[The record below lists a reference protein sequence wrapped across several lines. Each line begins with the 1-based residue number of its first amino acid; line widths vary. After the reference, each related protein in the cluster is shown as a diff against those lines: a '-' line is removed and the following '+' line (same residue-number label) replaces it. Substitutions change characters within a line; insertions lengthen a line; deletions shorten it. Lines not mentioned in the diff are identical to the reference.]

1 MGRPRKTGL
10 DYFPKDVNYW
20 NDYKI
25 MKLLNKYGTIG
36 TAVYDIIIS
45 EVYRNGYYL
54 EIPLDMLAMQIIRI
68 IGNEWVKN
76 AEVIIEIINFCGETG
91 LFNSELLKKGIITS
105 VGIQTRYE
113 EVKTKSKTDKSKYWL
128 LSDNKNENTGVFDAE
143 TGVFAEETPQK
154 KTKMPQSKVKESK
167 VKESKVKESKVKES
181 KVCDE
186 SEKVSDTSEKENYT
200 HTDNILNDEMSFNG
214 YDDKCI
220 PEETYTYSEHTH
232 GINDIVIPCKDG
244 NFRIDG
250 KYYSQL
256 KQQFPEMDID
266 RSVRKLSS
274 YLRASPEK
282 QRKIRNVTSYIN
294 MWLNQDNDDGKYRLN
309 SGYQPTYDISLYES
323 RSVVDEDWD

>member
-1 MGRPRKTGL
+1 MM
-10 DYFPKDVNYW
+10 
-20 NDYKI
+20 I
-25 MKLLNKYGTIG
+25 
-36 TAVYDIIIS
+36 
-45 EVYRNGYYL
+45 
-54 EIPLDMLAMQIIRI
+54 
-68 IGNEWVKN
+68 N
-76 AEVIIEIINFCGETG
+76 AF
-91 LFNSELLKKGIITS
+91 LKKRI
-105 VGIQTRYE
+105 
-113 EVKTKSKTDKSKYWL
+113 
-128 LSDNKNENTGVFDAE
+128 
-143 TGVFAEETPQK
+143 
-154 KTKMPQSKVKESK
+154 
-167 VKESKVKESKVKES
+167 
-181 KVCDE
+181 
-186 SEKVSDTSEKENYT
+186 
-200 HTDNILNDEMSFNG
+200 HTVN
-214 YDDKCI
+214 
-220 PEETYTYSEHTH
+220 TH